1 MVFADPV
8 PYINRNGLLLTSTC
22 SCRGI
27 IEDTTVSGSQNE
39 EGLCT
44 QQLQC
49 QSEKM
54 IKTSVRESC
63 KANRKASVSDSYIES
78 SDLLKDSDIKK
89 TSKRTVLLKG
99 RDIKRTVLLNGG
111 YTRAIQLP
119 LRQLKGVGKV
129 LEGSYNYHYHPKVCY
144 SMVHIFCI
152 QKLLVAFFNAYA

>member
-54 IKTSVRESC
+54 IKTSV
-63 KANRKASVSDSYIES
+63 SDSYIES
-78 SDLLKDSDIKK
+78 SDLLKDSDIKR